1 MVRTESE
8 IEEIINRMIKGWFYT
23 SPYLYKKICNNPV
36 YKNKKMLCE
45 ARSGKN
51 RIEYNPEL
59 IKEKTPGEIKDLIKL
74 ELSRIILG
82 HCTFRRPNP
91 FNAEIAIKA
100 SNMAILQKNLG
111 NLPEGQSFE
120 FYYDALMKENQND
133 EDEDDDNGGGDASAG
148 DCNDG
153 MENMSGTENN
163 DSEDQTDNS
172 NSSGKSET
180 EDGKNA
186 KTDTEQNTGLESAA
200 GDAEK
205 DAVELW
211 NKDDAVAEL
220 EAQMDRQELL
230 EKKEFSEELSGILPG
245 TMAGGFLSSLIIEKE
260 KVSNKFNV
268 LKIFISAIQKGKK
281 RVGTRSKPNRRF
293 GYHLLG
299 TRLEKDNFSLL
310 CVLDVSKSVKDK
322 WLVLYANY
330 LNYIRRKYKCQIDV
344 IEADIEIKEDS
355 LFRMKSEI
363 KILKCEG
370 RGGTDF
376 QCVID
381 YVEKNKRK
389 YDGVIV
395 FTDGYFEHL
404 EIPKNFNMRI
414 LWALNEP
421 DPWFKNHFP
430 KEKYVAYL
438 KDTKPLK
445 RGV

>member
-36 YKNKKMLCE
+36 FKNKKMLCE

-74 ELSRIILG
+74 ELARIILG

-111 NLPEGQSFE
+111 DLPEDQSFE
-120 FYYDALMKENQND
+120 FYYSALLKENQND
-133 EDEDDDNGGGDASAG
+133 EDDDDGSGGNDASAG

-153 MENMSGTENN
+153 MENMSGTEKN
-163 DSEDQTDNS
+163 DSENQTDNS

-180 EDGKNA
+180 GDGENTKDN
-186 KTDTEQNTGLESAA
+186 DEQNAGLECTD
-200 GDAEK
+200 GDATE

-211 NKDDAVAEL
+211 NKDDAMVEL

-230 EKKEFSEELSGILPG
+230 ENKEFSQELSGIFPG
-245 TMAGGFLSSLIIEKE
+245 NTASGYLSSLIIEKE

-293 GYHLLG
+293 GFHLLG
-299 TRLEKDNFSLL
+299 TRLEKDNLSLL

-344 IEADIEIKEDS
+344 IEADIEIKEDT

-438 KDTKPLK
+438 TEVLK
-445 RGV
+445 